1 MVRSVAGDLPEQIKN
16 NQSVNTAAG
25 NGGQKMSQYSW
36 FTVYY
41 YPIYYLNNFYY
52 DESSRNGSRS
62 AISIREDGHM
72 KLLFKQRFFSWLDSY
87 DIYDE
92 YENTVYLVKGQ
103 LAWGHCLKIFD
114 AHDRELGMVK
124 ERVLTFLPK
133 FEVYE
138 GNQMIGSISKELT
151 FLKPRYNIDFN
162 GWHIE
167 GNWTEWN
174 YSITDGAGRTVA
186 IISKELFHM
195 TDTYVLDIANPG
207 DALHVLMFTLAI
219 DAEKCSR
226 Q

>member
-1 MVRSVAGDLPEQIKN
+1 MSIAGGG
-16 NQSVNTAAG
+16 SSRAVNTE
-25 NGGQKMSQYSW
+25 
-36 FTVYY
+36 
-41 YPIYYLNNFYY
+41 IYL
-52 DESSRNGSRS
+52 
-62 AISIREDGHM
+62 REDKCM

-92 YENTVYLVKGQ
+92 YENTVYEVKGQ

-114 AHDRELGMVK
+114 SLGRELGMVK
-124 ERVLTFLPK
+124 ECVLTFLPK

-138 GNQMIGSISKELT
+138 GSQMIGSISKELT

-167 GNWTEWN
+167 GDWTEWN
-174 YSITDGAGRTVA
+174 YSIMDGAGRTVA
-186 IISKELFHM
+186 VVSKELFHM
-195 TDTYVLDIANPG
+195 TDTYVLNIANPK
-207 DALHVLMFTLAI
+207 DALHVLMFTLAV